1 MAKVQTPR
9 EDWINAALKALAEG
23 GPEAVR
29 VETLAAGLG
38 VSKGGFYWHFKN
50 RQALIDETLEFWE
63 RGGTEDVIGLLENE
77 PVDGREKLRRLF
89 AMAPSAGEMFEVDL
103 ALRDWARRDKE
114 IRKLMHRVDE
124 RRMTFLRRQFSDFCT
139 DERDVEARSMLAYSL
154 MVGSYFI
161 SARHG
166 DRSRSDVVQLAV
178 DRLLSEKWS

>member
-9 EDWINAALKALAEG
+9 EDWIDAALKALAEG
-23 GPEAVR
+23 GPDAVR

-50 RQALIDETLEFWE
+50 RQALLDESLDFWE
-63 RGGTEDVIGLLENE
+63 KGGTEDVVGLLEDE
-77 PVDGREKLRRLF
+77 PVDGREKLRRIF

-103 ALRDWARRDKE
+103 ALRDWARRDKN
-114 IRKLMHRVDE
+114 IRKLMHRVNQ
-124 RRMTFLRRQFSDFCT
+124 RRMNFLRAQFGDFCS
-139 DERDVEARSMLAYSL
+139 DEKDVEARSMLAYSL

-166 DRSRSDVVQLAV
+166 KRSRADVVQLAV
-178 DRLLSEKWS
+178 DRLLSDWT